1 MPRNH
6 TLIIA
11 LTKINNGYGRIVVRY
26 RGDKKYEKVI
36 HKNLD
41 EKHWDNIR
49 TNIKQSKQR
58 DYPELSKLIANYKAK
73 FPLYLDELNKGDIH
87 PSNVLDAILG
97 KHKDKS
103 QIRTVREFI
112 ETYKGDG
119 TKNYL
124 KFKSN
129 IGGIE
134 SNLKAS
140 KFKIKELE
148 VGMLSDESIVRGIA
162 KVFRE
167 SPSVGNVAIE
177 YMKMLDRISR
187 DANLKK
193 NSLFKDL
200 NLVPKKEVTHK
211 EAVAT
216 TDLQMGIN
224 NIKTYKQLE
233 AYLFWLYSYCL
244 SGLDGGDIVDL
255 DESCLMGLKDK
266 KLSHYHYL
274 GDFIDSI
281 DPNIDFSHKVRYFK
295 PRNKEKN
302 VPRAGVFNM
311 FPTLFIRDWLYYLI
325 KINRPELCYKGEDR
339 IRLFNFKIN
348 DGKVENDEGLKK
360 WIQLRGIYRDQQ
372 QKMFGGSLQYTR
384 HTVAQTSRQE
394 SNTSSED
401 VDLLIGHKTRG
412 VNKNYLDGGKVARID
427 VLQMKNIEDY
437 DIIGTLK
444 LLYNS
449 LRKRMGTKY
458 ELYSLDTG
466 FDSDKNKPFKA
477 WNDNLILGFG
487 LLGFEKKKI
496 NWTLKDEIE
505 YQSVQNEL
513 MKEIISSND
522 LGLLV
527 KTKNNIEDLSED
539 SKVILNRKKEIF
551 NIQTKVKMGVVDGKV
566 KIFDAQP
573 MKNYIESNKN
583 LEELL
588 KKEDKLLKND

>member
-1 MPRNH
+1 MARKH
-6 TLIIA
+6 TLTIT
-11 LTKINNGYGRIVVRY
+11 LFNKSSDFSFIVLRY
-26 RGDKKYEKVI
+26 RGEKKYEKVI
-36 HKNLD
+36 HQNI
-41 EKHWDNIR
+41 EVKHWDNIR
-49 TNIKQSKQR
+49 NNIKQSKQR
-58 DYPELSKLIANYKAK
+58 NYPELVNLIEGYKSK
-73 FPLYLDELNKGDIH
+73 FPKYIDELNKGDIH

-103 QIRTVREFI
+103 QIKTVREFI

-148 VGMLSDESIVRGIA
+148 VGMLSDESIVKGIA

-177 YMKMLDRISR
+177 YMKTLDRISR

-211 EAVAT
+211 EAVTT
-216 TDLQMGIN
+216 TDLQMGIAK
-224 NIKTYKQLE
+224 IKTYKQLE

-348 DGKVENDEGLKK
+348 DGKVENDKGLKK
-360 WIQLRGIYRDQQ
+360 WIQLRGIYRDQM
-372 QKMFGGSLQYTR
+372 QKMFGASLQFAR

-412 VNKNYLDGGKVARID
+412 VNKNYLDGGKVSRID
-427 VLQMKNIEDY
+427 VLQMKNIEDF
-437 DIIGTLK
+437 DILGTLT
-444 LLYNS
+444 LLYKS
-449 LRKRMGTKY
+449 LRIRMGKKNK
-458 ELYSLDTG
+458 LYSLDSG
-466 FDSDKNKPFKA
+466 FDSNKNKPFKA

-513 MKEIISSND
+513 MKEIISLDD
-522 LGLLV
+522 LGMPV
-527 KTKNNIEDLSED
+527 KRKNNIEDLSED

-551 NIQTKVKMGVVDGKV
+551 NIQTKVKMGVVNGKV
-566 KIFDAQP
+566 KIVDAQP
-573 MKNYIESNKN
+573 MKHSVEISKDV
-583 LEELL
+583 EELL
-588 KKEDKLLKND
+588 KKE